1 MSTKFIFVIL
11 KNGILLA
18 LVLVVYSLLMW
29 LTRLDEEYLNIG
41 QYLDILIIIVPVIF
55 ILRAIR
61 QSLPASIG
69 KRLLIATGVGLIAYL
84 IHAPYMYVYHNFI
97 NPDWF
102 DWVIALEKQKMAA
115 ENILAADIQQKIEQ
129 MINTNKINNKVFTMG
144 AFLPSVIIIP
154 ALIALC
160 SLVFIKNNKTSN

>member
-1 MSTKFIFVIL
+1 MNTKTFFVML

-18 LVLVVYSLLMW
+18 LVLIFYSLLMW
-29 LTRLDEEYLNIG
+29 LTRLDAEYLNIG
-41 QYLDILIIIVPVIF
+41 QYLDILVIIVPIIVI
-55 ILRAIR
+55 LVAIR
-61 QSLPASIG
+61 QGLPASIVN
-69 KRLLIATGVGLIAYL
+69 RLLIATGVGLIAYL

-102 DWVIALEKQKMAA
+102 DWVIALEKQKMATQNISTA
-115 ENILAADIQQKIEQ
+115 EIQLKIEQ

-154 ALIALC
+154 AFIALS
-160 SLVFIKNNKTSN
+160 SLVFIKNNKKSN